1 MRGLLAHLIPRLGWS
16 LAGIAACW
24 RAERAFRLWV
34 WVNGLS
40 LVLAV
45 ALPIGWGAR
54 GTVIGL
60 GLVVLAVEALNTA
73 VERTVDLAMPDR
85 HPLAGQAKDAAS
97 AAVLLAGVAWA
108 VVWGSALAGFL
119 LDG

>member
-1 MRGLLAHLIPRLGWS
+1 MSGLVKHLVDRTRWSAAGLAD
-16 LAGIAACW
+16 CW

-34 WVNGLS
+34 WVNGIS
-40 LVLAV
+40 LVLALS
-45 ALPIGWGAR
+45 LPLDWGAR
-54 GTVIGL
+54 GAVIGL

-73 VERTVDLAMPDR
+73 IERTVDLAMPDR

-108 VVWGSALAGFL
+108 VVWVGVIAGWALG
-119 LDG
+119 